1 MLEHFFHPSSV
12 AVVGASQNPGKIGYD
27 ILNNI
32 LRYGFRGSVYPIN
45 PKAQEILGC
54 PAFSDLMSVPSQIDL
69 AVIALPAP
77 GVISAVEQCGKK
89 KVDSVIIISA
99 GFKEI
104 GPEGARL
111 EQDLAARARDL
122 GVRVVG
128 PNCLG
133 VIDTASA
140 LNASFAAGM
149 PLDGHI
155 GFFSQS
161 GAMCVAI
168 LDWALGENVG
178 FSRFI
183 SLGNK
188 MDLSETQIMLSME
201 RDENTRVILGYLES
215 IDDGPLF
222 MKAARQVSK
231 TKPVIIIKSGT
242 TSAGAKAASSHT
254 GALAGS
260 EHAYN
265 AAFKQSGIIR
275 AESMQSLFGYAMA
288 FASQPLP
295 KGPSLAIIT
304 NSGGPGILAA
314 DACEKSSLHLS
325 PIRKET
331 ADKLRSFLP
340 PTASV
345 YNPVDIIGDAT
356 AERYEKTL
364 DVILTDNSIHSVLI
378 LLAPTAA
385 QDPEAVA
392 RAIVALAKG
401 SDKPVMTAFMG
412 EKKVRGARR
421 ILQDHAIP
429 SYDYPEDAIAA
440 LDAMLRYRRTQE
452 QPERQYQHFEADTD
466 SVRRIFATVIG
477 QHRHDLIE
485 NEAREVLRAYGFRL
499 PESRMARTTK
509 EAVKTASEIGYPV
522 VMKIASPDVLHK
534 SDMGGVRVRL
544 ENDAMVEDAFFD
556 ITTSIQLRQ
565 PQARILGVMVQ
576 EMIPQGKEVILGITR
591 DIQFGPMIM
600 FGLGGIY
607 VEVLKDVAFRIA
619 PVSLEEADAMIR
631 EIRAFPLLRGV
642 RGEAPADIK
651 GIREALLRLSQMAMD
666 FPEIIEG
673 DINPLLVCP
682 EGQGAVAVDARMTIQ
697 E

>member
-1 MLEHFFHPSSV
+1 MLEHFFNPSSI

-27 ILNNI
+27 ILSNI
-32 LRYGFRGSVYPIN
+32 LRYGYKGAVYPIN
-45 PKAQEILGC
+45 PKAKEILGHE
-54 PAFSDLMSVPSQIDL
+54 AFPDLVSVPSPVDL
-69 AVIALPAP
+69 AVVALP
-77 GVISAVEQCGKK
+77 SAAVMEIIEQCGKK
-89 KVDSVIIISA
+89 KVDSVVIITA

-104 GPEGARL
+104 GPEGGRL
-111 EQDLAARARDL
+111 EQELAVRAREL
-122 GVRVVG
+122 GLRVVG

-133 VIDTASA
+133 IIDTTSA

-178 FSRFI
+178 FSRFV

-188 MDLSETQIMLSME
+188 MDISETQIMLSME
-201 RDENTRVILGYLES
+201 HDKNTRVILGYLES
-215 IDDGPLF
+215 IEDGPLF

-231 TKPVIIIKSGT
+231 KKPIIIIKSGT

-275 AESMQSLFGYAMA
+275 AESMQALFGYAVA

-331 ADKLRSFLP
+331 ADQLRGFLP

-345 YNPVDIIGDAT
+345 YNPVDIIGDAP
-356 AERYEKTL
+356 AERYDRTL
-364 DVILTDNSIHSVLI
+364 EVILKDPAIHAVLV

-392 RAIVALAKG
+392 RGIVRLAKG

-412 EKKVRGARR
+412 KKKVKGARQ

-429 SYDYPEDAIAA
+429 SYEYPEDAIAA
-440 LDAMLRYRRTQE
+440 LDAMLCYRRAQE
-452 QPERQYQHFEADTD
+452 EPERQYQPFEADRGRVRQIFS
-466 SVRRIFATVIG
+466 SVIA

-485 NEAREVLRAYGFRL
+485 KEAREVLKAYGFRL
-499 PESRMARTTK
+499 PESQIARTTK
-509 EAVKTASEIGYPV
+509 EAVRAASEIGYPV

-534 SDMGGVRVRL
+534 SDMGGVRVKL
-544 ENDAMVEDAFFD
+544 ENDTMVEDAFFD
-556 ITTSIQLRQ
+556 ITANIQLRQ
-565 PQARILGVMVQ
+565 PDARILGVMVQ

-619 PVSLEEADAMIR
+619 PLSVEEADAMIR

-651 GIREALLRLSQMAMD
+651 GIREALLRLSQLAMD

-682 EGQGAVAVDARMTIQ
+682 EGEGAVAVDARITIH

>member
-1 MLEHFFHPSSV
+1 MLEHFFNPSSI

-32 LRYGFRGSVYPIN
+32 LRYGFEGPVYPIN
-45 PKAQEILGC
+45 PKAEEILGRQ
-54 PAFSDLMSVPSQIDL
+54 AFPDLVSVPSQIDL
-69 AVIALPAP
+69 AIVALPSPAVME
-77 GVISAVEQCGKK
+77 VIEQCGKK
-89 KVDSVIIISA
+89 KVDSVVIITA

-104 GPEGARL
+104 GPEGGRL
-111 EQDLAARARDL
+111 EEALAVRAREL
-122 GVRVVG
+122 GLRVIG

-133 VIDTASA
+133 IIDTASA

-178 FSRFI
+178 FSRFV

-188 MDLSETQIMLSME
+188 MDISETQIMLSME
-201 RDENTRVILGYLES
+201 HDENTRVILGYLES
-215 IDDGPLF
+215 IENGPLF

-231 TKPVIIIKSGT
+231 NKPIIIIKSGT

-260 EHAYN
+260 EHAYS

-275 AESMQSLFGYAMA
+275 AESMQSLFRYAVA

-295 KGPSLAIIT
+295 KGPSLGIIT

-331 ADKLRSFLP
+331 ADELRSFLP

-345 YNPVDIIGDAT
+345 YNPVDIIGDAS
-356 AERYEKTL
+356 AERYDRTL
-364 DVILTDNSIHSVLI
+364 EVILRDPAIHAVLI

-385 QDPEAVA
+385 QDPDAVA
-392 RAIVALAKG
+392 RGIVRLAKD

-412 EKKVRGARR
+412 EKKVKGARK

-429 SYDYPEDAIAA
+429 SYEYPEDAIAA
-440 LDAMLRYRRTQE
+440 LDAMLCYRRAQE
-452 QPERQYQHFEADTD
+452 EPERQYQHFEADRGR
-466 SVRRIFATVIG
+466 VRQIFSSVIG

-485 NEAREVLRAYGFRL
+485 KEAREVLRAYGFRL
-499 PESRMARTTK
+499 PENRIARTTK
-509 EAVKTASEIGYPV
+509 EAVQAASEIGYPV

-534 SDMGGVRVRL
+534 SDMGGVRVKL
-544 ENDAMVEDAFFD
+544 ENETMVEDAFFD
-556 ITTSIQLRQ
+556 ITANIQLRQ
-565 PQARILGVMVQ
+565 PDARILGVMVQ

-591 DIQFGPMIM
+591 DIQFGPMVM

-619 PVSLEEADAMIR
+619 PLSVEEADAMIR

-651 GIREALLRLSQMAMD
+651 GIREALLRLSQLAMD

-682 EGQGAVAVDARMTIQ
+682 EGQGAVAVDARMTIH

>member
-1 MLEHFFHPSSV
+1 MLEHFFKPSSI

-32 LRYGFRGSVYPIN
+32 LRYGFKGAVYPIN
-45 PKAQEILGC
+45 PKAKEILGRQ
-54 PAFSDLMSVPSQIDL
+54 AFPDLVSVPSQIDL
-69 AVIALPAP
+69 AVVALPSAAVME
-77 GVISAVEQCGKK
+77 VIEQCGKK
-89 KVDSVIIISA
+89 KVDSAVIITA

-104 GPEGARL
+104 GPEGGRL
-111 EQDLAARARDL
+111 EQALAARAREL
-122 GVRVVG
+122 GLRVVG

-133 VIDTASA
+133 IIDTASA

-178 FSRFI
+178 FSRFV

-201 RDENTRVILGYLES
+201 HDKNTRVILGYLES
-215 IDDGPLF
+215 IEDGPLF

-231 TKPVIIIKSGT
+231 KKPIIIIKSGT

-275 AESMQSLFGYAMA
+275 AESMQSLFGYAVA

-295 KGPSLAIIT
+295 KGPSLGIIT

-331 ADKLRSFLP
+331 ADELRSFLP

-345 YNPVDIIGDAT
+345 YNPVDIIGDAP
-356 AERYEKTL
+356 AERYDRTL
-364 DVILTDNSIHSVLI
+364 EVILRDHAIHAVLI

-385 QDPEAVA
+385 QDPDAVA
-392 RAIVALAKG
+392 RGIVRLAKD
-401 SDKPVMTAFMG
+401 SDKPIMTAFMG
-412 EKKVRGARR
+412 EKKVKGARK

-429 SYDYPEDAIAA
+429 SYEYPEDAIAA
-440 LDAMLRYRRTQE
+440 LDAMLCYRRAQE
-452 QPERQYQHFEADTD
+452 EPERQYQHFEADRGRVRQVFS
-466 SVRRIFATVIG
+466 SVIA

-485 NEAREVLRAYGFRL
+485 KEAREVLKAYGFRL
-499 PESRMARTTK
+499 PENHIARTTK
-509 EAVKTASEIGYPV
+509 EAVQAASKIGYPV

-534 SDMGGVRVRL
+534 SDMGGVRVKL
-544 ENDAMVEDAFFD
+544 ENDTMVEDAFFD
-556 ITTSIQLRQ
+556 ITANIQLRQ
-565 PQARILGVMVQ
+565 PDARILGVMVQ

-619 PVSLEEADAMIR
+619 PLSVAEADAMIR

-651 GIREALLRLSQMAMD
+651 GIREALLRLSQLAMD

-682 EGQGAVAVDARMTIQ
+682 EGQGAVAVDARITIH

>member
-1 MLEHFFHPSSV
+1 MLEHFFNPSSV
-12 AVVGASQNPGKIGYD
+12 AVVGASQSPGKIGYD

-32 LRYGFRGSVYPIN
+32 LQYGYAGTVYPIN
-45 PKAQEILGC
+45 PKAREILGHRAY
-54 PAFSDLMSVPSQIDL
+54 PDLASVPSEIEL
-69 AVIALPAP
+69 AVIALPARA
-77 GVISAVEQCGKK
+77 VMNIVEQCGKK
-89 KVDSVIIISA
+89 KINSVVIITA

-111 EQDLAARARDL
+111 EEDLARRAREL
-122 GVRVVG
+122 GIRVVG

-133 VIDTASA
+133 IIDTAGS

-149 PLDGHI
+149 PLAGRL

-168 LDWALGENVG
+168 LDWALEENVG
-178 FSRFI
+178 FSRFV

-188 MDLSETQIMLSME
+188 MDISETEIMLSME

-215 IDDGPLF
+215 IEDGPRF
-222 MKAARQVSK
+222 MKAALQVSR
-231 TKPVIIIKSGT
+231 TKPIIIIKSGT

-260 EHAYN
+260 NHAYD
-265 AAFKQSGIIR
+265 AAFKQSGIIH

-314 DACEKSSLHLS
+314 DACDKTSLHLG

-331 ADKLRSFLP
+331 ADRLRKFLP
-340 PTASV
+340 PAASV
-345 YNPVDIIGDAT
+345 YNPVDIIGDASH
-356 AERYEKTL
+356 ERYEKTL
-364 DVILTDNSIHSVLI
+364 KVVLKDNLIHAVLI
-378 LLAPTAA
+378 LLTPTAA
-385 QDPEAVA
+385 VDADSVA
-392 RAIVALAKG
+392 RSVVKLAKDA
-401 SDKPVMTAFMG
+401 DKPIMTAFMG
-412 EKKVRGARR
+412 GRRVREARK

-429 SYDYPEDAIAA
+429 SYGYPEDAIRA
-440 LDAMLRYRRTQE
+440 LDAMLYYRRGRE
-452 QPERQYQHFEADTD
+452 QPERQYQHFEADTRKVRQLFA
-466 SVRRIFATVIG
+466 SVIR

-485 NEAREVLRAYGFRL
+485 SEAREVLKAYGFRL
-499 PESRMARTTK
+499 PESRIARTTK
-509 EAVKTASEIGYPV
+509 EALKTASRIGYPV

-544 ENDAMVEDAFFD
+544 ENEAMVEDAFFD
-556 ITTSIQLRQ
+556 ITSNIQLRQ
-565 PQARILGVMVQ
+565 PGARILGVMVQ
-576 EMIPQGKEVILGITR
+576 EMIPQGKEVILGIIR

-619 PVSLEEADAMIR
+619 PLSVEEADAMIR

-642 RGEAPADIK
+642 RGEAPVDIQ
-651 GIREALLRLSQMAMD
+651 GIRDALLRLSQLAID

-682 EGQGAVAVDARMTIQ
+682 EGQGTVAVDARITVQ

>member
-1 MLEHFFHPSSV
+1 MLEHFFNPSSI

-32 LRYGFRGSVYPIN
+32 VRYGFEGAVYPIN
-45 PKAQEILGC
+45 PKAEEILGRQ
-54 PAFSDLMSVPSQIDL
+54 AFPDLVSVPSQIDL
-69 AVIALPAP
+69 AIVALPSPAVTE
-77 GVISAVEQCGKK
+77 VIEQCGKK
-89 KVDSVIIISA
+89 KVDSVVIITA

-104 GPEGARL
+104 GPEGGRL
-111 EQDLAARARDL
+111 EEALAVRAREL
-122 GVRVVG
+122 GLRVIG

-133 VIDTASA
+133 IIDTASA

-178 FSRFI
+178 FSRFV

-188 MDLSETQIMLSME
+188 MDISETQIMLSME
-201 RDENTRVILGYLES
+201 HDENTRVILGYLES
-215 IDDGPLF
+215 IEDGPLF

-231 TKPVIIIKSGT
+231 NKPIIIIKSGT

-260 EHAYN
+260 EHAYS

-275 AESMQSLFGYAMA
+275 AESMQSLFRYAVA

-295 KGPSLAIIT
+295 NGPSLGIIT

-331 ADKLRSFLP
+331 ADELRSFLP

-345 YNPVDIIGDAT
+345 YNPVDIIGDAS
-356 AERYEKTL
+356 AERYDRTL
-364 DVILTDNSIHSVLI
+364 EVILRDPAIHAVLI

-385 QDPEAVA
+385 QDPDAVA
-392 RAIVALAKG
+392 RGIVRLAKD

-412 EKKVRGARR
+412 EKKVKGARK

-429 SYDYPEDAIAA
+429 SYEYPEDAIAA
-440 LDAMLRYRRTQE
+440 LDAMLCYRRAQE
-452 QPERQYQHFEADTD
+452 EPERRYQHFEAD
-466 SVRRIFATVIG
+466 SGRVRQIFSSVIG

-485 NEAREVLRAYGFRL
+485 KEAREVLKAYGFRL
-499 PESRMARTTK
+499 PENRIARTTK
-509 EAVKTASEIGYPV
+509 EAVEAASEIGYPV

-534 SDMGGVRVRL
+534 SDMGGVRVKL
-544 ENDAMVEDAFFD
+544 EDETMVEDAFFD
-556 ITTSIQLRQ
+556 ITANIQLRQ
-565 PQARILGVMVQ
+565 PDARILGVMVQ

-591 DIQFGPMIM
+591 DIQFGPMVM

-619 PVSLEEADAMIR
+619 PLSVEEADAMIR

-651 GIREALLRLSQMAMD
+651 GIREALLRLSQLAMD

-682 EGQGAVAVDARMTIQ
+682 EGQGAVAVDARMTIH

>member
-1 MLEHFFHPSSV
+1 MLDHFFNPSSI

-27 ILNNI
+27 VLNNI
-32 LRYGFRGSVYPIN
+32 LRYGFKGSVYPIN
-45 PKAQEILGC
+45 PKAKEILGC
-54 PAFSDLMSVPSQIDL
+54 KAFPDLVSVPSQIDL
-69 AVIALPAP
+69 AIVALPSP
-77 GVISAVEQCGKK
+77 GVMEVIEQCGKK
-89 KVDSVIIISA
+89 KVDSVVIITA

-104 GPEGARL
+104 GPEGGRL
-111 EQDLAARARDL
+111 EQALAARAREL
-122 GVRVVG
+122 GLRVLG

-133 VIDTASA
+133 IIDTTSA

-178 FSRFI
+178 FSRFV

-201 RDENTRVILGYLES
+201 HDKNTRVILGYLES
-215 IDDGPLF
+215 IEDGPLF
-222 MKAARQVSK
+222 MRAARQVSK
-231 TKPVIIIKSGT
+231 KKPIIIIKSGT

-295 KGPSLAIIT
+295 KGPSLGIIT

-331 ADKLRSFLP
+331 ADELRSFLP

-345 YNPVDIIGDAT
+345 YNPVDIIGDAPV
-356 AERYEKTL
+356 ERYDRTL
-364 DVILTDNSIHSVLI
+364 EVILRDHAIHAVLI

-385 QDPEAVA
+385 QDTEAVA
-392 RAIVALAKG
+392 RGIVRLARD
-401 SDKPVMTAFMG
+401 SDKPIMTAFMG
-412 EKKVRGARR
+412 GKKVKGARK

-429 SYDYPEDAIAA
+429 SYEYPEDAIAA
-440 LDAMLRYRRTQE
+440 LDAMLCYRRAQE
-452 QPERQYQHFEADTD
+452 EPERRYQPFEADRERVRQIFS
-466 SVRRIFATVIG
+466 SVIA

-485 NEAREVLRAYGFRL
+485 KEAREVLKAYGFRL
-499 PESRMARTTK
+499 PENHIARTTK
-509 EAVKTASEIGYPV
+509 EAVQAASKIGYPV

-534 SDMGGVRVRL
+534 SDMGGVRVKL
-544 ENDAMVEDAFFD
+544 ENDTMVEDAFFD
-556 ITTSIQLRQ
+556 ITANIQLRQ
-565 PQARILGVMVQ
+565 PDARILGVMVQ

-619 PVSLEEADAMIR
+619 PLSVEEADAMIR

-642 RGEAPADIK
+642 RGEAPTDIK
-651 GIREALLRLSQMAMD
+651 GIREALLRLSQLAMD

-682 EGQGAVAVDARMTIQ
+682 EGQGAVAVDARMTIH

>member
-1 MLEHFFHPSSV
+1 MLQHFFNPSSV
-12 AVVGASQNPGKIGYD
+12 AVVGASQNSAKIGYD

-32 LRYGFRGSVYPIN
+32 VQYGYGGAVYPIN
-45 PKAQEILGC
+45 PRAQEILGHKAY
-54 PAFSDLMSVPSQIDL
+54 PDLASVTSKIDL
-69 AVIALPAP
+69 AVIAVPAGAVM
-77 GVISAVEQCGKK
+77 GVLEQCGKK
-89 KVDSVIIISA
+89 GVDSVIVITA
-99 GFKEI
+99 GFKET

-111 EQDLAARARDL
+111 EQGLAIRAKEL
-122 GVRVVG
+122 GIRVVG

-133 VIDTASA
+133 VVDTASS

-149 PLDGHI
+149 PLAGHI

-161 GAMCVAI
+161 GALCVAI

-178 FSRFI
+178 FSRFV

-188 MDLSETQIMLSME
+188 MDISETEIMLSME
-201 RDENTRVILGYLES
+201 QDENTRVILGYLES
-215 IDDGPLF
+215 IEDGPRF
-222 MKAARQVSK
+222 MRAARQVSK
-231 TKPVIIIKSGT
+231 TKPIIIIKSGT

-260 EHAYN
+260 DHACR

-295 KGPSLAIIT
+295 KGPTLAIIT

-314 DACEKSSLHLS
+314 DACDRSSLHLS

-331 ADKLRSFLP
+331 ADRLREFLP

-356 AERYEKTL
+356 HERYQKTL
-364 DVILTDNSIHSVLI
+364 EVVLKDDMIHSVLI
-378 LLAPTAA
+378 LLTPTAA
-385 QDPEAVA
+385 LDVESVA
-392 RAIVALAKG
+392 RGIVSLAKDA
-401 SDKPVMTAFMG
+401 DKPIITVFMG
-412 EKKVRGARR
+412 EKRVRRARK

-429 SYDYPEDAIAA
+429 SYDYPEEAITA
-440 LDAMLRYRRTQE
+440 LDAMLSYRLWRE
-452 QPERQYQHFEADTD
+452 KPERQYRRFEADT
-466 SVRRIFATVIG
+466 RKAREIFASVVK

-485 NEAREVLRAYGFRL
+485 SEAREILKAYRFRL
-499 PESRMARTTK
+499 PQSRIAKTTK
-509 EAVKTASEIGYPV
+509 GALRAASEIGYPV

-534 SDMGGVRVRL
+534 SDMGGVRVGL
-544 ENDAMVEDAFFD
+544 ENEAMVEEAFFD
-556 ITTSIQLRQ
+556 ITSNIQLRQ
-565 PQARILGVMVQ
+565 PEARILGVMVQ
-576 EMIPQGKEVILGITR
+576 EMIPKGKEVILGITR
-591 DIQFGPMIM
+591 DMQFGPMIM

-619 PVSLEEADAMIR
+619 PLSVESAGAMIR
-631 EIRAFPLLRGV
+631 DIRSFPLLRGV
-642 RGEAPADIK
+642 RGEAPADIE
-651 GIREALLRLSQMAMD
+651 GIQDALLRLSQMAID
-666 FPEIIEG
+666 FPEIIEA
-673 DINPLLVCP
+673 DINPLLVRP
-682 EGQGAVAVDARMTIQ
+682 EGQGAVAVDARITIQ

>member
-1 MLEHFFHPSSV
+1 
-12 AVVGASQNPGKIGYD
+12 
-27 ILNNI
+27 
-32 LRYGFRGSVYPIN
+32 
-45 PKAQEILGC
+45 
-54 PAFSDLMSVPSQIDL
+54 
-69 AVIALPAP
+69 
-77 GVISAVEQCGKK
+77 
-89 KVDSVIIISA
+89 
-99 GFKEI
+99 
-104 GPEGARL
+104 
-111 EQDLAARARDL
+111 
-122 GVRVVG
+122 
-128 PNCLG
+128 
-133 VIDTASA
+133 
-140 LNASFAAGM
+140 
-149 PLDGHI
+149 
-155 GFFSQS
+155 
-161 GAMCVAI
+161 
-168 LDWALGENVG
+168 
-178 FSRFI
+178 
-183 SLGNK
+183 
-188 MDLSETQIMLSME
+188 
-201 RDENTRVILGYLES
+201 
-215 IDDGPLF
+215 
-222 MKAARQVSK
+222 
-231 TKPVIIIKSGT
+231 
-242 TSAGAKAASSHT
+242 
-254 GALAGS
+254 
-260 EHAYN
+260 
-265 AAFKQSGIIR
+265 
-275 AESMQSLFGYAMA
+275 
-288 FASQPLP
+288 
-295 KGPSLAIIT
+295 
-304 NSGGPGILAA
+304 
-314 DACEKSSLHLS
+314 
-325 PIRKET
+325 
-331 ADKLRSFLP
+331 
-340 PTASV
+340 
-345 YNPVDIIGDAT
+345 
-356 AERYEKTL
+356 
-364 DVILTDNSIHSVLI
+364 
-378 LLAPTAA
+378 
-385 QDPEAVA
+385 
-392 RAIVALAKG
+392 
-401 SDKPVMTAFMG
+401 
-412 EKKVRGARR
+412 
-421 ILQDHAIP
+421 
-429 SYDYPEDAIAA
+429 
-440 LDAMLRYRRTQE
+440 MLRYRRTQE

-499 PESRMARTTK
+499 PESRIARTTK